1 MADTTI
7 HPTYRIADLHESE
20 RPRERLATLGPQALS
35 NAELI
40 AILLRVGVTG
50 ENAVQVGQRLLHKF
64 NGLTGLHR
72 APFQELMDQHG
83 LGEAKAS
90 QIKAAIELGRRLTL
104 ESPEE
109 RPSIN
114 SPADAAA
121 LVQYEMSALEQEH
134 LRVILLDR
142 RNRVMDTA
150 EVYKGSVNSS
160 QIRIGEVFKEAIR
173 KNASALVVV
182 HNHPSGDPTPS
193 PDDVAVT
200 RAIVQAGKLLDVEV
214 LDHLVIGQGKWTSL
228 KERGLGFA

>member
-1 MADTTI
+1 MTDTTSKPI
-7 HPTYRIADLHESE
+7 YRIMDLHEAD
-20 RPRERLATLGPQALS
+20 RPRERLASLGPQALT

-40 AILLRVGVTG
+40 AILLRVGVKG
-50 ENAVQVGQRLLHKF
+50 ENAVEVGQRLLYKF
-64 NGLTGLHR
+64 GGLTGLHR
-72 APFQELMDQHG
+72 APFVDIKQQHG
-83 LGEAKAS
+83 LGDAKAA

-121 LVQYEMSALEQEH
+121 LVSYEMSALEQEH

-142 RNRVMDTA
+142 RNRVMETV

-160 QIRIGEVFKEAIR
+160 QVRIGELFKDAVR
-173 KNASALVVV
+173 KNASALIVI

-200 RAIVQAGKLLDVEV
+200 RAILEAGKLLDVEV
-214 LDHLVIGQGKWTSL
+214 LDHLIIGEGKWTSL
-228 KERGLGFA
+228 KEKGLGFV